1 MPTCLQRA
9 PVVPYPLPPAQGWG
23 APDPEFQA
31 LMLTGTHLFP
41 HRPAQDDSRL
51 HGHGG
56 GHHPLRLDH
65 WRAGLLLGP
74 RPYAVCGWAALPH
87 GR

>member
-1 MPTCLQRA
+1 MIPGLQ
-9 PVVPYPLPPAQGWG
+9 
-23 APDPEFQA
+23 PDPELQA
-31 LMLTGTHLFP
+31 PVLTVAVLLP
-41 HRPAQDDSRL
+41 HRPAQDDGRL
-51 HGHGG
+51 HGHGR

-74 RPYAVCGWAALPH
+74 RPYAVCGRAALPH

>member
-1 MPTCLQRA
+1 
-9 PVVPYPLPPAQGWG
+9 
-23 APDPEFQA
+23 
-31 LMLTGTHLFP
+31 MLTLALLLL
-41 HRPAQDDSRL
+41 HRPTQNDGRL

-65 WRAGLLLGP
+65 RRAGLLLGP
-74 RPYAVCGWAALPH
+74 RPYAVRGGAALPH